1 MLRSFEPLLVC
12 TCGRVPVAVP
22 LTKCAPQ
29 VVVLSLA
36 ARRAFAD
43 SEAARHRIL
52 DGGSHSRDLPIGIRL
67 VARLQ
72 LSLVLRVVHEKLLH
86 GPLVRRLQPLRDL
99 RVGLRHAHSRVQIH
113 PDNLAD
119 HLTQDTGR

>member
-29 VVVLSLA
+29 VVILSLA

-43 SEAARHRIL
+43 SEAARHRSL
-52 DGGSHSRDLPIGIRL
+52 HGGSHSRDLPIGIRL
-67 VARLQ
+67 LAHLQ
-72 LSLVLRVVHEKLLH
+72 LSLVLH
-86 GPLVRRLQPLRDL
+86 GPLVRHLQPLRDL

-119 HLTQDTGR
+119 HLTQDAGR